1 MEKAVKLVLDTYHT
15 DSDNVVTFALN
26 AQLENQH
33 GDQLHYQNEVG
44 TTYIAEV
51 PNEIWG
57 VVNMERG
64 EQCVF
69 SGVGEIGIL
78 SNGVYT
84 KVYDNSELAFNSYI
98 KGEYR
103 LLNGC
108 DRIVYWNDGVNPDRV
123 INLDKISLIQSVDEL
138 RQQSLVRQPVVSAL
152 QLVNSGGILK
162 LGSYS
167 FAVQLLDENLNVVST
182 SEVSTQIN
190 TDEPGFNLATFIEG
204 YSAEEGGKNPLAKSI
219 RVTIEN
225 VDTNYPYLRLFAIAS
240 VETVGTSVYEI
251 SNLIPTQSTVNF
263 TFTGI
268 NGTTRTDIE
277 RLLVDPIIYETSQA
291 MQIVDKRLVKANL
304 TSKFY
309 DYSGIQRYVNDNVT
323 LTWVAE
329 AVTETTRSFQSDEIY
344 AFGIQF
350 QYADFNW
357 SPVFHIPNRAPDA
370 LDLQEATYTIDEVG
384 EGNSLTQPRW
394 KMYSTAKNLTSTTGL
409 FGYYQTDQVYPDIK
423 DCNGKFVYGDLAGKN
438 VRYHRF
444 PSKANLSQST
454 RLGVKVNID
463 TLPTGTI
470 GYRLVFSPRDDFN
483 RTVNEG
489 GIAFTRDRIKDGV
502 YEYNTYVNNLV
513 SAEYLATM
521 TPSELGGSGVRADY
535 VSRVKSINLS
545 APVTT
550 SKIYDIRDS
559 NRFDLKVQ
567 VNDYTSTYVTS
578 PERYFNVEDSFYL
591 NCKTTFD
598 NNFNKSFNTD
608 SLNILKCNYQSTT
621 GKFNYILKKQRVN
634 PYQDLFSLR
643 YKLLNSLT
651 QYNTTATY
659 FEGDVYIT
667 SFNLFNCE
675 EPTVGATGGNN
686 NDLDI
691 LFNHHYFKFWIE
703 SEINYSLRVNG
714 LDERS
719 VYQYGDLIEYC
730 TERITDIDGGEAV
743 WEAGNSALGI
753 FRIIIPL
760 LSLSDAQT
768 IATMREQVKEISI
781 PDYYNYNSDYL
792 INYLSKWFTGLP
804 ITYNY
809 CNKCGNKFPNRII
822 WSNVSFTEEL
832 RDNWR
837 VYLSEN
843 FTSVGTSPI
852 TALHY
857 DRNRLIVRSTKTL
870 HSLTPNPQQVNS
882 DAGTIYLGTGDF
894 LSIPPSQMINVDYG
908 FGGGSGRM
916 DHVDTEYGWVTVDQ
930 QTGQVFLFSEGYSEL
945 TSIDVQQWFKT
956 NLPISSTGEI
966 HCGYD
971 PRFKRLLIWKKDYEK
986 ITDTTS
992 TDVTNKDNYR
1002 DKSILISY
1010 SLQYQSWISL
1020 HSWKPRLFWS
1030 DFNGLYSTDNK
1041 KIYRH
1046 DSNQFCN
1053 YYGTTH
1059 KFILELPVFDYNN
1072 KDLEVVEYYAH
1083 SFVGNR
1089 NVDYPTF
1096 NEVVVYTNAQST
1108 GVQTLTPKSLYPN
1121 DWTTKTVTRH
1131 NNMYRISDLRSLSTS
1146 NNVFSEEWQ
1155 DVKNDYYIDK
1165 IPVNINYN
1173 LNQYDQ
1179 IPITDTY
1186 FYIRL
1191 MYDNKVNV
1199 KLVFDVI
1206 NTVTR
1211 IKQG

>member
-44 TTYIAEV
+44 TTYITEV
-51 PNEIWG
+51 PSEVWG
-57 VVNMERG
+57 QVNMERG
-64 EQCVF
+64 ESCIF
-69 SGVGEIGIL
+69 SGQGEIGVL
-78 SNGVYT
+78 SSGVYT
-84 KVYDNSELAFNSYI
+84 KLYDNSELAFNSYI

-123 INLDKISLIQSVDEL
+123 INLDKISLIQSIDEL
-138 RQQSLVRQPVVSAL
+138 RQQSLVQQPVVSSL

-167 FAVQLLDENLNVVST
+167 FAAQLLDENLNVVST
-182 SEVSTQIN
+182 SEVSTQID

-240 VETVGTSVYEI
+240 VETVGTSVYEV

-277 RLLVDPIIYETSQA
+277 RLLVDPVVYETSQA
-291 MQIVDKRLVKANL
+291 MQVVDKRLVKANL

-309 DYSGIQRYVNDNVT
+309 DYSGLQRYTNDSVT
-323 LTWVAE
+323 LNWVAE
-329 AVTETTRSFQSDEIY
+329 EITETQRSFQSDEIY

-350 QYADFNW
+350 QYSDFAW
-357 SPVFHIPNRAPDA
+357 SPVFHIPGREADA
-370 LDLQEATYTIDEVG
+370 ADLFERTYTIDEVG
-384 EGNSLTQPRW
+384 EGNSLVQPSW

-409 FGYYQTDQVYPDIK
+409 FGYYQTDQVYPSIK
-423 DCNGKFVYGDLAGKN
+423 DCNGEFVYGSLAGKN

-454 RLGVKVNID
+454 RLGVQVNIG

-470 GYRLVFSPRDDFN
+470 GYRIVFTPRDDFN

-489 GIAFTRDRIKDGV
+489 GVAFTRDRIEDGV
-502 YEYNTYVNNLV
+502 YEYNTYANNLV
-513 SAEYLATM
+513 SADYLATM
-521 TPSELGGSGVRADY
+521 TPSELGGSGVRSDY
-535 VSRVKSINLS
+535 ISRVKGINLS
-545 APVTT
+545 NPVIT
-550 SKIYDIRDS
+550 STVYDIRDS

-578 PERYFNVEDSFYL
+578 PERYFSVEESFYL
-591 NCKTTFD
+591 NCKETFD
-598 NNFNKSFNTD
+598 NNFNRSFNTD
-608 SLNILKCNYQSTT
+608 SLSVLKCNYQSTA

-634 PYQDLFSLR
+634 PYQDIFSLR
-643 YKLLNSLT
+643 YKLLNSLV
-651 QYNTTATY
+651 QYSATATY
-659 FEGDVYIT
+659 FEGDVYST

-675 EPTVGATGGNN
+675 EVTVGATGGNN

-719 VYQYGDLIEYC
+719 VYQYGDLVEYA

-768 IATMREQVKEISI
+768 IASMREQVKEITI
-781 PDYYNYNSDYL
+781 PDYYNYNSDYSL
-792 INYLSKWFTGLP
+792 TYLSKWFTGLP

-809 CNKCGNKFPNRII
+809 CNRCGNKFPNRII

-837 VYLSEN
+837 IYLSEN

-857 DRNRLIVRSTKTL
+857 DKNRLIVRSTKTL
-870 HSLTPNPQQVNS
+870 HSLTPNPQQISS
-882 DAGTIYLGTGDF
+882 DAGAIYLGTGDF
-894 LSIPPSQMINVDYG
+894 LSIPPTQMINVDYG

-916 DHVDTEYGWVTVDQ
+916 DHVKTEYGWCTVDQ
-930 QTGQVFLFSEGYSEL
+930 QTGQVFLFSEGYNEL
-945 TSIDVQQWFKT
+945 TGIDVQQWFKT

-992 TDVTNKDNYR
+992 TDVSNKDNYR

-1030 DFNGLYSTDNK
+1030 DYNGLYSTNGK

-1046 DSNQFCN
+1046 DSTQYGDF
-1053 YYGTTH
+1053 YGTTH
-1059 KFILELPVFDYNN
+1059 KWGIELPVFDYGN

-1083 SFVGNR
+1083 SFIGNR

-1096 NEVVVYTNAQST
+1096 NEVIVYTNAQST
-1108 GVQTLTPKSLYPN
+1108 GIQTLAPKGIYPS

-1131 NNMYRISDLRSLSTS
+1131 NNFYRISDLRSLSTS
-1146 NNVFSEEWQ
+1146 DNVFSEEWV

-1186 FYIRL
+1186 FYVRL

>member
-44 TTYIAEV
+44 TTYITEV
-51 PNEIWG
+51 PSEIWG
-57 VVNMERG
+57 QVNMERG
-64 EQCVF
+64 ESCIF
-69 SGVGEIGIL
+69 SGEGEIGVL
-78 SNGVYT
+78 SNGTYT
-84 KVYDNSELAFNSYI
+84 KLYDNSELLFNSYI

-123 INLDKISLIQSVDEL
+123 INLDKISLIQSIDEL
-138 RQQSLVRQPVVSAL
+138 RQQSLVQQPVVSAL

-263 TFTGI
+263 TFTGL

-291 MQIVDKRLVKANL
+291 MQVVDKRLVKANL

-309 DYSGIQRYVNDNVT
+309 DYSGLQRYVNDSVSLNWT
-323 LTWVAE
+323 AE
-329 AVTETTRSFQSDEIY
+329 EITETKRSFQSDEIY

-350 QYADFNW
+350 QYADFAW

-370 LDLQEATYTIDEVG
+370 LDLFERTYTIDEVG
-384 EGNSLTQPRW
+384 TGNDLVQPSW
-394 KMYSTAKNLTSTTGL
+394 KMYSTARNLTPTTGL
-409 FGYYQTDQVYPDIK
+409 FGYYQTDQVYPEIK
-423 DCNGKFVYGDLAGKN
+423 DCNDVFVYGNLAGKN

-444 PSKANLSQST
+444 PSKANLSPNT
-454 RLGVKVNID
+454 RLGVQVNID
-463 TLPTGTI
+463 TLPDLTI

-489 GIAFTRDRIKDGV
+489 GVAFTRDRIEDGV
-502 YEYNTYVNNLV
+502 YEYNTYHNTLV
-513 SAEYLATM
+513 AAPYLASV
-521 TPSELGGSGVRADY
+521 TPSELSGQGVRSDY
-535 VSRVKSINLS
+535 ISLVKNITTGT
-545 APVTT
+545 PTTT
-550 SKIYDIRDS
+550 SKIYDILDD
-559 NRFDLKVQ
+559 NEYDLKVQ
-567 VNDYTSTYVTS
+567 VNDYPITYVNQTEKYIS
-578 PERYFNVEDSFYL
+578 VEESFYL
-591 NCKTTFD
+591 EAASTFNSNYNRSYD
-598 NNFNKSFNTD
+598 TD
-608 SLNILKCNYQSTT
+608 SLNILKLNFQPGVA
-621 GKFNYILKKQRVN
+621 GKFKYILKKQRVN

-643 YKLLNSLT
+643 YKLLNSLV
-651 QYNTTATY
+651 QYDTTATY
-659 FEGDVYIT
+659 YEGDVYTTTFRFI
-667 SFNLFNCE
+667 NCE
-675 EPTVGATGGNN
+675 RPTIPGGNRPGT
-686 NDLDI
+686 DADVL
-691 LFNHHYFKFWIE
+691 LNHHAFLFWIE
-703 SEINYSLRVNG
+703 SETNYSLRVNG
-714 LDERS
+714 LNERA
-719 VYQYGDLIEYC
+719 VYQEGDNFVEWAS
-730 TERITDIDGGEAV
+730 ERITNFTDNEAEFKVDPQARIDY
-743 WEAGNSALGI
+743 
-753 FRIIIPL
+753 
-760 LSLSDAQT
+760 
-768 IATMREQVKEISI
+768 SI
-781 PDYYNYNSDYL
+781 PQYYNYNSDYNL
-792 INYLSKWFTGLP
+792 SYLSKWFTKLP

-809 CNKCGNKFPNRII
+809 CNTCGNKFPNRII

-857 DRNRLIVRSTKTL
+857 DKNRLIVRSTKTL
-870 HSLTPNPQQVNS
+870 HSLTPNPQQISS
-882 DAGTIYLGTGDF
+882 DAGSIYLGTGDF

-916 DHVDTEYGWVTVDQ
+916 DHVKTEYGWVTVDQ
-930 QTGQVFLFSEGYSEL
+930 QTGQVFLFSEGYNEL

-971 PRFKRLLIWKKDYEK
+971 PRFKRLLIWKKDYNK
-986 ITDTTS
+986 LV
-992 TDVTNKDNYR
+992 DVSSDDYTNKEVWQ

-1030 DFNGLYSTDNK
+1030 DYNGLYSTNGK

-1053 YYGTTH
+1053 FYNVNH
-1059 KFILELPVFDYNN
+1059 KFILELPVFDYGN

-1083 SFVGNR
+1083 SFIGNR

-1096 NEVVVYTNAQST
+1096 NEVIVYTNAQST
-1108 GVQTLTPKSLYPN
+1108 GIQTLTPKGIYPN

-1131 NNMYRISDLRSLSTS
+1131 NNLYRISDLRSLSTS
-1146 NNVFSEEWQ
+1146 DNVFSGQWQ
-1155 DVKNDYYIDK
+1155 EVKNDYYIDK

-1186 FYIRL
+1186 FYVRL

-1206 NTVTR
+1206 NTITR
-1211 IKQG
+1211 IKLG

>member
-44 TTYIAEV
+44 TTYITEV
-51 PNEIWG
+51 QSEIWG
-57 VVNMERG
+57 QVNMERG
-64 EQCVF
+64 ESCIF
-69 SGVGEIGIL
+69 SGQGEIGVL
-78 SNGVYT
+78 SNGTYT
-84 KVYDNSELAFNSYI
+84 KLYDNSELTFNSYI

-123 INLDKISLIQSVDEL
+123 INLDKISLIQSIDEL
-138 RQQSLVRQPVVSAL
+138 RQQSLVQQPVVSNL

-240 VETVGTSVYEI
+240 VETVGTSVYEV

-277 RLLVDPIIYETSQA
+277 RLLVDPIVYETSQA
-291 MQIVDKRLVKANL
+291 MQVVDKRLVKANL

-309 DYSGIQRYVNDNVT
+309 DYSSLQRYTNDNVT
-323 LTWVAE
+323 LNWVAE
-329 AVTETTRSFQSDEIY
+329 EITETQRSFQSDEIY

-350 QYADFNW
+350 QYADFAW
-357 SPVFHIPNRAPDA
+357 SPAFHIPGREADA
-370 LDLQEATYTIDEVG
+370 ADLFERTYTVDEVG
-384 EGNSLTQPRW
+384 EGNSLIQPSW

-409 FGYYQTDQVYPDIK
+409 FGYYQTDQVYPSIK
-423 DCNGKFVYGDLAGKN
+423 DCNGEFVYGNLAGKN

-454 RLGVKVNID
+454 RLGVKVNISS
-463 TLPTGTI
+463 LPTGTI
-470 GYRLVFSPRDDFN
+470 GYRLVFTPRDDFN

-513 SAEYLATM
+513 SADYLATM
-521 TPSELGGSGVRADY
+521 TPSELGGSGVRSDY
-535 VSRVKSINLS
+535 ISRVKGINLS
-545 APVTT
+545 TPIVT

-578 PERYFNVEDSFYL
+578 PERYFSVEETFYL
-591 NCKTTFD
+591 NCKETFD
-598 NNFNKSFNTD
+598 NNFNRSFNTD
-608 SLNILKCNYQSTT
+608 SLSILKCNYQSTA

-634 PYQDLFSLR
+634 PYQDIFSLR
-643 YKLLNSLT
+643 YKLLNSLV

-659 FEGDVYIT
+659 FEGDVYST

-675 EPTVGATGGNN
+675 EVTVGSTGGNN

-691 LFNHHYFKFWIE
+691 FFNHHYLKFWIE

-719 VYQYGDLIEYC
+719 VYQYGDLVEYA

-768 IATMREQVKEISI
+768 IASMREQVKEITI

-792 INYLSKWFTGLP
+792 INYLSKWFTTLP

-809 CNKCGNKFPNRII
+809 CNRCGNKFPNRII

-837 VYLSEN
+837 IYLSEN

-857 DRNRLIVRSTKTL
+857 DKNRLIVRSTKTL
-870 HSLTPNPQQVNS
+870 HSLTPNPQQISS
-882 DAGTIYLGTGDF
+882 DAGSIYLGTGDF

-916 DHVDTEYGWVTVDQ
+916 DHVKTEYGWVTVDQ
-930 QTGQVFLFSEGYSEL
+930 QTGQVFLFSEGYNEL
-945 TSIDVQQWFKT
+945 TGIDVQQWFKI

-986 ITDTTS
+986 LTDAVS
-992 TDVTNKDNYR
+992 TDVSNKDNYR

-1030 DFNGLYSTDNK
+1030 DYNGLYSTNGK

-1046 DSNQFCN
+1046 DSTQFCN
-1053 YYGTTH
+1053 FYGVSH
-1059 KFILELPVFDYNN
+1059 KFILELPVFDYGN

-1083 SFVGNR
+1083 SFIGNR

-1096 NEVVVYTNAQST
+1096 NEVIVYTNAQST
-1108 GVQTLTPKSLYPN
+1108 GVQTLAPKDIYPSE
-1121 DWTTKTVTRH
+1121 WGIKTVTRH
-1131 NNMYRISDLRSLSTS
+1131 NNFYRVSDLRSLSTS
-1146 NNVFSEEWQ
+1146 DNVFSEEWA

-1186 FYIRL
+1186 FYVRL

>member
-44 TTYIAEV
+44 ATYITEV
-51 PNEIWG
+51 PEQIWG

-64 EQCVF
+64 EQCIF
-69 SGVGEIGIL
+69 SGVGEIGVL

-84 KVYDNSELAFNSYI
+84 QVYDNSELTFSSYI

-138 RQQSLVRQPVVSAL
+138 RQQSLVQQPVVSAL

-240 VETVGTSVYEI
+240 VETVGTSVYEV

-277 RLLVDPIIYETSQA
+277 RLLVDPIVYETSQT

-309 DYSGIQRYVNDNVT
+309 DYSGLQRYVNDNVT
-323 LTWVAE
+323 LNWVAE

-344 AFGIQF
+344 AFGVQF
-350 QYADFNW
+350 QYADFAW
-357 SPVFHIPNRAPDA
+357 SPVFHIPNRAADA
-370 LDLQEATYTIDEVG
+370 LDLQEAVYTIDEVG

-423 DCNGKFVYGDLAGKN
+423 DCNSEFVYGDLAGKN

-444 PSKANLSQST
+444 PSKANIDQQT

-489 GIAFTRDRIKDGV
+489 GIAFTRDRINDGI
-502 YEYNTYVNNLV
+502 YEYNTYHNNLV
-513 SAEYLATM
+513 ASPYLATV
-521 TPSELGGSGVRADY
+521 TPSELAGQGVRADY
-535 VSRVKSINLS
+535 ISLVRNI
-545 APVTT
+545 TT
-550 SKIYDIRDS
+550 GNPTTTFEIYDIANNTD
-559 NRFDLKVQ
+559 FDVKIQ
-567 VNDYTSTYVTS
+567 VNEYPLTYVNQAEKYIS
-578 PERYFNVEDSFYL
+578 VEESFYL
-591 NCKTTFD
+591 DLDTTFD
-598 NNFNKSFNTD
+598 NNFNKSYDTD
-608 SLNILKCNYQSTT
+608 SLNILKLNFQPVTA
-621 GKFNYILKKQRVN
+621 GKFKYILKKQRVN

-643 YKLLNSLT
+643 YKLLNSLV
-651 QYNTTATY
+651 QYSTTATY
-659 FEGDVYIT
+659 FEGDVYST
-667 SFNLFNCE
+667 RFRFVNCSRPSIGLTAIPGPGFPLGN
-675 EPTVGATGGNN
+675 PTTDA
-686 NDLDI
+686 DI
-691 LFNHHYFKFWIE
+691 LFDHRYFNFWIE
-703 SEINYSLRVNG
+703 SEINMDLRVDGLNDRRVYQP
-714 LDERS
+714 LDETLL
-719 VYQYGDLIEYC
+719 QWA
-730 TERITDIDGGEAV
+730 TERLVTLNTDNEA
-743 WEAGNSALGI
+743 EFN
-753 FRIIIPL
+753 REIP
-760 LSLSDAQT
+760 SRWPQ
-768 IATMREQVKEISI
+768 
-781 PDYYNYNSDYL
+781 YYNYNVDYQ
-792 INYLSKWFTGLP
+792 ISYLSKWFTTLP
-804 ITYNY
+804 LTYNY
-809 CNKCGNKFPNRII
+809 CNRCGNKFPNRII

-857 DRNRLIVRSTKTL
+857 DKNRLIVRSTKTL
-870 HSLTPNPQQVNS
+870 HSLTPNPQQISS
-882 DAGTIYLGTGDF
+882 DAGSIYLGTGDF
-894 LSIPPSQMINVDYG
+894 LSIPPSQMINTPYG

-945 TSIDVQQWFKT
+945 TGIDVQQWFKT

-986 ITDTTS
+986 ITNTTS

-1030 DFNGLYSTDNK
+1030 DYNGLYSTDNK

-1053 YYGTTH
+1053 YYGVTH

-1083 SFVGNR
+1083 SFIGNR

-1096 NEVVVYTNAQST
+1096 NEVIVYTNAQST
-1108 GVQTLTPKSLYPN
+1108 GIQTLTPKSFYPN

-1146 NNVFSEEWQ
+1146 NNVFSEEWV

-1186 FYIRL
+1186 FYVRL

-1206 NTVTR
+1206 NTITK